1 MKTLI
6 IVVLL
11 IGSTCYSQAQQD
23 TSYFTKKL
31 WKETLYLSPKWVDNV
46 VDTVRSSGFYI
57 DRKHIDQLDTVIK
70 KDYARLKINELS
82 NNERVTLFLYF
93 NGRGDVIYCKLML
106 RQRSFSRQEE
116 EQLREF
122 MTNLF
127 KLKIDMNK
135 VTILPAYQENFTYG
149 MLVFFP
155 QPRQK

>member
-1 MKTLI
+1 MRTLI
-6 IVVLL
+6 IIILL

-31 WKETLYLSPKWVDNV
+31 WKESLLLSPKWVDNV
-46 VDTVRSSGFYI
+46 VDSVPSSGFYI
-57 DRKHIDQLDTVIK
+57 DRKHCDQLDTLIK
-70 KDYARLKINELS
+70 KDYRRLKINELLNYQWVVVS
-82 NNERVTLFLYF
+82 LYF
-93 NGRGDVIYCKLML
+93 NGRGDVIYCKLRL
-106 RQRSFSRQEE
+106 KQRSFSRQEE

-149 MLVFFP
+149 RLVFFP